1 MAHNPSQHRVREGLL
16 SLVATVAVIL
26 LTLMLTVQ
34 VSDEFVKVTKHH
46 PLLGYGFALGLT
58 IYQFSV
64 LLDMGNMSRKKLK
77 TSGARK
83 GLLLT
88 CVVTGVCS
96 FVSFTRGAELLS
108 NQWFTAL
115 VICLSI
121 PWLQFNVAPLG
132 AWWTR
137 RAGHEWWKEW
147 LENKSSEVAPQQVV
161 AQVAIPEVTAAV
173 VADPEAHDSATIA
186 AKAVDEQADAK
197 PKKLSRKERR
207 AARLQ
212 QPVEATLVAGGQG
225 S

>member
-1 MAHNPSQHRVREGLL
+1 MAHTDSQHRVREGLL

-34 VSDEFVKVTKHH
+34 VSDEFVKVTKHDW
-46 PLLGYGFALGLT
+46 LLGLGFALGLT

-64 LLDMGNMSRKKLK
+64 LLDMGNMTKKKLK
-77 TSGARK
+77 SSGARK
-83 GLLLT
+83 GLLVT
-88 CVVTGVCS
+88 CLVTGVCS

-108 NQWFTAL
+108 QEWFTAL

-132 AWWTR
+132 AWWSK

-147 LENKSSEVAPQQVV
+147 LEKKSSEVAPQKVV
-161 AQVAIPEVTAAV
+161 AQVAIPVEAASTAAGSEV
-173 VADPEAHDSATIA
+173 QDTDP
-186 AKAVDEQADAK
+186 AKGNAGQADAK
-197 PKKLSRKERR
+197 APRPSRKERR